1 MPNLLLIKRI
11 ILNIY
16 IKQVLFG
23 AKKRAARGSGS
34 LIYYRL
40 GYLYRGEIRYLTY
53 KFKIL
58 DKLQLLSQNYL
69 DQHTAPRQ

>member
-40 GYLYRGEIRYLTY
+40 GYLYRG
-53 KFKIL
+53 
-58 DKLQLLSQNYL
+58 
-69 DQHTAPRQ
+69 